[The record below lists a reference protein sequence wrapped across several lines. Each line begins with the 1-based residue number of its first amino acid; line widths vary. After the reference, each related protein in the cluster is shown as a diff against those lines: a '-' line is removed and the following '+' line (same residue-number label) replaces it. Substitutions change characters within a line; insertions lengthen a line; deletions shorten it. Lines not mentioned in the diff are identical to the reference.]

1 MDVGEIANRVG
12 EVVEGEADV
21 VLAYLF
27 GSTAAGARTPLS
39 DVDVA
44 VMVRAGVDADVVCGR
59 LMDALVRSLK
69 TERIDLVRLDRA
81 PPPLGYRIVR
91 DGRLLVCRDEK
102 VRQRYVSR
110 TVMRYLDFKPLRD
123 RAFET
128 ARKAALEASTLPR
141 CAKS

>member
-1 MDVGEIANRVG
+1 MVEERIESRVRKVIDGEG
-12 EVVEGEADV
+12 DV

-27 GSTAAGARTPLS
+27 GSSASGGRTPLS

-44 VMVRAGVDADVVCGR
+44 VLVRAGVDAEVVCGR

-69 TERIDLVRLDRA
+69 TEKIDLVRLDRA
-81 PPPLGYRIVR
+81 PPPLGYRVVR
-91 DGRLLVCRDEK
+91 DGRLLVSRDEK

-128 ARKAALEASTLPR
+128 ARKAALEAS
-141 CAKS
+141 